1 MWVWNTDCQS
11 GVIGRG
17 LLQTMF
23 TRLTISRKEIGSA
36 RSREVTGSLCHCLEN
51 KYRRLEDTKLF
62 YVTGFLT
69 ANNFQRSKQE
79 NTIST
84 ESQHT
89 YWLVELPAFQKSYLT
104 YNMML

>member
-62 YVTGFLT
+62 YVILVKYASDLNTKGGG
-69 ANNFQRSKQE
+69 SVGKQ
-79 NTIST
+79 
-84 ESQHT
+84 
-89 YWLVELPAFQKSYLT
+89 
-104 YNMML
+104 